1 MTTNWVDQIKFNDQ
15 GLIVAIA
22 QCANTKTIL
31 MQAWMN
37 KDAIIET
44 VNTGVAVYW
53 SRSRNQLWRKGEQ
66 SGHTQIIKNI
76 MLDCDN
82 DSILLMVE
90 QIGDIACHTGRQSC
104 YYQELML
111 DQKNHNWQATQ
122 PILKDPDQIYK

>member
-1 MTTNWVDQIKFNDQ
+1 MTEQWLQQVKFNDQ
-15 GLIVAIA
+15 GLIAAIA

-37 KDAIIET
+37 KDALLES

-53 SRSRNQLWRKGEQ
+53 SRSRSQLWRKGEQ
-66 SGHTQIIKNI
+66 SGHTQIIKKI

-82 DSILLMVE
+82 DSILLLVE

-104 YYQELML
+104 YYQELTNI
-111 DQKNHNWQATQ
+111 DNKHQWQATQ

>member
-1 MTTNWVDQIKFNDQ
+1 MTTDWLKQVKFNDQ

-37 KDAIIET
+37 QDALVET
-44 VNTGVAVYW
+44 AKSGIAVYW
-53 SRSRNQLWRKGEQ
+53 SRSRSQLWRKGEQ
-66 SGHTQIIKNI
+66 SGHTQIVKKI

-82 DSILLMVE
+82 DSVLLLVE

-104 YYQELML
+104 FYQQLVTDE
-111 DQKNHNWQATQ
+111 QGSSWKATQ
-122 PILKDPDQIYK
+122 PVIKDPKQIYK